1 MTGIR
6 LQLLVRG
13 APSAWMPGRSVALA
27 FATAALLLL
36 LPSTSGAAVTI
47 GADVNAASGQ
57 PFFCSEP
64 CTTFQNVHPTRPY
77 SAPADGIVVR
87 WRVRDGAGTLRLRII
102 RSAGGGMYTG
112 AGTSAPGAVPPGAV
126 TTFDTRLP
134 IAAGNFI
141 GLDYVDANSAAGARP
156 LPGGQ
161 NLNFFPPLA
170 DGQTRA
176 SDGTDNDVETLYSA
190 DIEPDADR
198 DGFGDETQDLCSKD
212 ASTQGLC
219 RGACAN
225 DRSGGPGHDV
235 LTGTIAGDRIN
246 GLGGNDRI
254 SGLAG
259 DDCLLGGSGSDR
271 LSGSGGKD
279 RLGGDAGNDR
289 VGGGSGNDTIA
300 GGSGKDRLGGDA
312 GNDRL
317 SGGSGNDTIAG
328 GAGKNRLSG
337 GPGNDVLRARN
348 RKRDTVSCG
357 AGRRDRARI
366 DRFDRVSGCE
376 RIG

>member
-1 MTGIR
+1 MNGIR

-13 APSAWMPGRSVALA
+13 ARCAWMRARSVALA
-27 FATAALLLL
+27 FATAAVLLL

-47 GADVNAASGQ
+47 GADVNAASGS
-57 PFFCSEP
+57 PFFCGEP
-64 CTTFQNVHPTRPY
+64 CTTFQNAHPSRPY
-77 SAPADGIVVR
+77 SAPAEGVVVR
-87 WRVRDGAGTLRLRII
+87 WRVRDGTGTLRLRII
-102 RSAGGGMYTG
+102 RPAGPGTYTG
-112 AGTSAPGAVPPGAV
+112 AGTSAPGAVPPGV
-126 TTFDTRLP
+126 VTFDTRLP
-134 IAAGNFI
+134 ITAGDFI
-141 GLDYVDANSAAGARP
+141 GLDYVDANSAVGARP
-156 LPGGQ
+156 LAGGQ

-176 SDGTDNDVETLYSA
+176 ADGTDNDVEALYSA

-219 RGACAN
+219 GGPCAN
-225 DRSGGPGHDV
+225 DRSGGPGPDV
-235 LTGTIAGDRIN
+235 IIGTIAGDRIN

-357 AGRRDRARI
+357 AGRKDLARI

-376 RIG
+376 RIA

>member
-1 MTGIR
+1 MNGIR
-6 LQLLVRG
+6 LQLFGRG
-13 APSAWMPGRSVALA
+13 APSAWMRGRSVALA
-27 FATAALLLL
+27 FATAALLLM
-36 LPSTSGAAVTI
+36 LPSASGAAVTI

-57 PFFCSEP
+57 PESCGEP
-64 CTTFQNVHPTRPY
+64 CTFFQTVDPGRQFTAPT
-77 SAPADGIVVR
+77 SGVVVR
-87 WRVRDGAGTLRLRII
+87 WRVRDSIGTLKLRVLRPAGAGT
-102 RSAGGGMYTG
+102 YTG
-112 AGTSAPGAVPPGAV
+112 AGTSAPGALPSGVV

-134 IAAGNFI
+134 INAGDFI
-141 GLDYVDANSAAGARP
+141 GVDLVDANSALGTRP
-156 LPGGQ
+156 LGGGQ
-161 NLNFFPPLA
+161 EAGFIPPLA
-170 DGQTRA
+170 DGQTR
-176 SDGTDNDVETLYSA
+176 SPEGTNNDVENLYNA

-225 DRSGGPGHDV
+225 DRSGGPGADV

-317 SGGSGNDTIAG
+317 SGGSGNDTIVG

-357 AGRRDRARI
+357 AGRRDRASI